1 MTELSFSQISFLTFQ
16 AVVQVIIVCFAG
28 FWAAKTGLLNKNA
41 QKVVSTLN
49 VDLFTPALIFS
60 KLAKSLSFKKLIEI
74 IVIPIFYALSTGISF
89 LVSKIVTRYLS
100 LDEYESNFVTA
111 MSVFG
116 NSNSLPV
123 SLTVALAYTL
133 PNLEWEDVENDGADQ
148 IAARGILYLLIF
160 QQIGQV
166 LRWSWGYNTLL
177 KRKPTPLTSY
187 TVDVENEA
195 ANNNN
200 TTNSDNDS
208 TSKYNQQRNLF
219 NASSNSS
226 QSDHLLNPNYDY
238 DEDEENNRAGDFN
251 DYYEEQSFF
260 KKLIHK
266 IEQGFEK
273 FRSAMNPPLYA
284 MAASVFVASIPP
296 IQEAFYVNNGFVQ
309 NTVSEAIRQLGS
321 VSIPLILIVLGSN
334 LYPSQDTPPASPNYK
349 KIVFGSLISRMII
362 PPLILLP
369 IIALVVKY
377 IQISII
383 DDPIFL
389 VVAFILTIS
398 PPAIQLSQIC
408 QLNELFEKEMA
419 GVLFWGYVVLTLPT
433 TIVTVSGALRVLE
446 WAINDY

>member
-1 MTELSFSQISFLTFQ
+1 MTELSFGQISFLTFQ

-28 FWAAKTGLLNKNA
+28 FWAAKTGLLNKNG
-41 QKVVSTLN
+41 QKIVSTLN
-49 VDLFTPALIFS
+49 VDIFTPALIFS
-60 KLAKSLSFKKLIEI
+60 KLARSLSFKKLIEI
-74 IVIPIFYALSTGISF
+74 IVIPIFYALSTGIVF
-89 LVSKIVTRYLS
+89 FVSKIVTYYLK

-133 PNLEWEDVENDGADQ
+133 PNLEWEDVENDTADQ

-177 KRKPTPLTSY
+177 KRKPTPLSSY

-195 ANNNN
+195 SRSNGN
-200 TTNSDNDS
+200 NSDDNNS
-208 TSKYNQQRNLF
+208 TSKYNQRNYL
-219 NASSNSS
+219 NSSSNSS
-226 QSDHLLNPNYDY
+226 QSDHLLNPNFNYDN
-238 DEDEENNRAGDFN
+238 DEGDYN
-251 DYYEEQSFF
+251 EYYEDQSILHKFF
-260 KKLIHK
+260 NK
-266 IEQGFEK
+266 IKGAFDK

-284 MAASVFVASIPP
+284 MAASVLVASITP
-296 IQEAFYVNNGFVQ
+296 IQEEFYVNNGFIQ
-309 NTVSEAIRQLGS
+309 NTLSEAIRQLGS

-334 LYPSQDTPPASPNYK
+334 LYPSQDTPAASPNYK
-349 KIVFGSLISRMII
+349 KIVFGSLVSRMII

-369 IIALVVKY
+369 IITLVVKY
-377 IQISII
+377 VQISII

-446 WAINDY
+446 WALDDY

>member
-89 LVSKIVTRYLS
+89 LVSKIVTKYLS

-177 KRKPTPLTSY
+177 KRNPTPLTSY

-296 IQEAFYVNNGFVQ
+296 IQEAF
-309 NTVSEAIRQLGS
+309 LC
-321 VSIPLILIVLGSN
+321 SN

-369 IIALVVKY
+369 IIAFVVKY

>member
-74 IVIPIFYALSTGISF
+74 IVIPIFYAISTGIAYLISR
-89 LVSKIVTRYLS
+89 IVTYYLN

-123 SLTVALAYTL
+123 SLTIALAYTL
-133 PNLEWEDVENDGADQ
+133 PNLEWEDVENDTPDQ

-177 KRKPTPLTSY
+177 KRKPVPLTSY

-195 ANNNN
+195 ADTNEFLNNGDNHS
-200 TTNSDNDS
+200 TTKKQNRIFPNSS
-208 TSKYNQQRNLF
+208 
-219 NASSNSS
+219 ANSS
-226 QSDHLLNPNYDY
+226 QTDHLLNPQNNSSENEDNDGSFSDY
-238 DEDEENNRAGDFN
+238 F
-251 DYYEEQSFF
+251 EEQSFF
-260 KKLIHK
+260 KKSFNK
-266 IEQGFEK
+266 IKNFIDK
-273 FRSAMNPPLYA
+273 FRNAMNPPLYA
-284 MAASVFVASIPP
+284 MAASVLVASITP
-296 IQEAFYVNNGFVQ
+296 IQEQFYVKDGFIQ
-309 NTVSEAIRQLGS
+309 NTLSEAIRQLGS

-362 PPLILLP
+362 PPIILLP
-369 IIALVVKY
+369 IITIVVKY
-377 IQISII
+377 FQVSII

-433 TIVTVSGALRVLE
+433 TIITVSGALRVLE
-446 WAINDY
+446 WALADY

>member
-74 IVIPIFYALSTGISF
+74 IVIPIFYAVSTGIAY
-89 LVSKIVTRYLS
+89 LVSRIVTYYLN

-123 SLTVALAYTL
+123 SLTIALAYTL
-133 PNLEWEDVENDGADQ
+133 PNLEWEDVENDTPDQ

-177 KRKPTPLTSY
+177 KRKPVPLTSY

-195 ANNNN
+195 ALPN
-200 TTNSDNDS
+200 TESDQDS
-208 TSKYNQQRNLF
+208 TTKPNRSFPN
-219 NASSNSS
+219 SSANSS
-226 QSDHLLNPNYDY
+226 QTDHLLNPQINNSENEDLENDGSYSDY
-238 DEDEENNRAGDFN
+238 F
-251 DYYEEQSFF
+251 EEQSFLRKSF
-260 KKLIHK
+260 NKVKNFID
-266 IEQGFEK
+266 K
-273 FRSAMNPPLYA
+273 FRNAMNPPLYA
-284 MAASVFVASIPP
+284 MAASVLVASITP
-296 IQEAFYVNNGFVQ
+296 IQEQFYVKDGFIQ
-309 NTVSEAIRQLGS
+309 NTLSEAIGQLGS

-369 IIALVVKY
+369 IITIVVKY
-377 IQISII
+377 FQVSII

-408 QLNELFEKEMA
+408 QLNELYEKEMA

-446 WAINDY
+446 WALDDY